1 MKDAPKSLG
10 WMDHGKTN
18 CGLLVMSRWDSPE
31 LDNNSK
37 DLARFVKDVKRTGL
51 IHSRIKRYEGDQF
64 QNWAGELH
72 CEDKQCQCQRFVRT
86 KKA

>member
-37 DLARFVKDVKRTGL
+37 DVARFVKDVKRTGL

-64 QNWAGELH
+64 PNWAGELH
-72 CEDKQCQCQRFVRT
+72 CEDKQCQCQRFVRN